1 MKRISPPLIKEL
13 DDNEVFVFGSNLAGI
28 HGKGAARTAAKL
40 FGAERGVA
48 EGPTGRCYAIPV
60 KDAAIKKALPLDKI
74 GLYIWAFIRYAHE
87 NKKKRFLV
95 VQIGC
100 GLAGYKPYDIAPLF
114 FKYTIP
120 ENVWLPIEFWNIIG
134 QCHPGPENS

>member
-60 KDAAIKKALPLDKI
+60 KDKAIRHALSLPVIEESVQRFI
-74 GLYIWAFIRYAHE
+74 GYAEH
-87 NKKKRFLV
+87 RADLQFLV

-100 GLAGYKPYDIAPLF
+100 GLAGYKPADIAPLF
-114 FKYTIP
+114 SLYKRIP
-120 ENVWLPIEFWNIIG
+120 ENVWMPIEFWNIIDG
-134 QCHPGPENS
+134 CSNE